1 MAGDHPKESHRAATE
16 IRAEAEQTRGGGV
29 CVTQSTGSQVRT
41 DHPSGGKANPRGD
54 CVLGGGPLCL
64 LGVSS
69 EDILVQRAGDTPKAS
84 PEGQCGSFGAS
95 VSETSSWDHFQLF

>member
-1 MAGDHPKESHRAATE
+1 M
-16 IRAEAEQTRGGGV
+16 

-41 DHPSGGKANPRGD
+41 DHHSGGKANLRGD

-69 EDILVQRAGDTPKAS
+69 EDILVQR
-84 PEGQCGSFGAS
+84 
-95 VSETSSWDHFQLF
+95 